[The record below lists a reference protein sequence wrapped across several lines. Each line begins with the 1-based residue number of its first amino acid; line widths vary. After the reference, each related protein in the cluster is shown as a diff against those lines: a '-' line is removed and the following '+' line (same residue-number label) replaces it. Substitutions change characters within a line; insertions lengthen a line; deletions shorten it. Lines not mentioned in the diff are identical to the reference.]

1 MISILSLEEK
11 TTKHSLLPSLY
22 HPTTWGC
29 FYKAVICKPR
39 TKPSWET
46 RLASIL
52 IGCSPVVLVVKNQPA
67 NAGDIRNTGLILGGE
82 DPLAEGIATHSSIL
96 ARKIPW
102 SEDPDGLQS
111 VRSHRV
117 RHEWSDLAQN
127 LNSHLNL
134 QNFSSA
140 PYAEISLA
148 LSPLHSFLRFYSFK
162 FGFKFYIR
170 VNLQCHVSSRC
181 TTKWFSYTYTCIY
194 SFSNYFP
201 IQAATEFWVEFP
213 VLHCMSLFYFTLYV
227 VVCMCQSQTPSLS
240 LPTSPFP
247 TWCI

>member
-11 TTKHSLLPSLY
+11 TTKHSLLPSLS

-134 QNFSSA
+134 QNC
-140 PYAEISLA
+140 EKI
-148 LSPLHSFLRFYSFK
+148 HFY
-162 FGFKFYIR
+162 
-170 VNLQCHVSSRC
+170 CVSH
-181 TTKWFSYTYTCIY
+181 TTCAILLCYCKLTNMPC
-194 SFSNYFP
+194 
-201 IQAATEFWVEFP
+201 FP
-213 VLHCMSLFYFTLYV
+213 VS
-227 VVCMCQSQTPSLS
+227 PSS
-240 LPTSPFP
+240 WTS
-247 TWCI
+247 